1 MRKFAHELADGDRK
15 GRWEISV
22 NRKILRVSAALAC
35 IAPVCA
41 PLWAQNTAELNEV
54 VVTATRVDSTI
65 LESPSSVSVISAAQI
80 AESGATDVAQVING
94 QPGVIV
100 NDYGPKGAS
109 QTVSLRGSTSS
120 QVLVLLDGIRLNSS
134 RDGAVDLSSVP
145 MEIID
150 HIEIVRGGESAL
162 YGTMASGGVI
172 NIITK
177 KARKPE
183 LVLSLVNGSYLPHD
197 AHTVSPA
204 LTTTPVSANPMDLVD
219 SQAVT
224 LSLAGKLGDIGVN
237 GGGSFARAAN
247 GFTWVDPTG
256 IDDWRRKA
264 DADSLSGSGFAGL
277 DAPFLGGDIG
287 LKAVLEIS
295 DTGTP
300 GSLTYVSTTA
310 RQTDS
315 AASGALSW
323 KTRRFFADALTL
335 DLKAFYRYDELSL
348 NDPASPPVS
357 IHRTRTGSVDVTQ
370 KLTLSEL
377 AALIYGGS
385 VYDDYADSTNLAG
398 RKNRLNIA
406 GFLSVPVTPTDRLTI
421 TPTARYDYF
430 SDFDGSLSYSLSAV
444 LLLSDQSSL
453 RASFGSAYR
462 VPTLNELYWI
472 DPYGDVGNPDLKPE
486 TSFSGELGGTLQ
498 REGLTCDAS
507 AFARLLFNSISWDPS
522 AATYYAVNIGESL
535 QPGAEVHAK
544 AAITDRIS
552 VEVGYTFIYSLIL
565 QHLGQKVPI
574 AEGRRVPFVPM
585 HTLGVETRYQD
596 ASHSFGIGVQYVSKK
611 YTDIANTE
619 SGALAGYFVGNADYR
634 LTASEN
640 IAFTLALKNIF
651 NTLYYTQSGF
661 PMPPFSIETGVR
673 LHW

>member
-1 MRKFAHELADGDRK
+1 M
-15 GRWEISV
+15 
-22 NRKILRVSAALAC
+22 NRKILFASAALAC
-35 IAPVCA
+35 IAPASA
-41 PLWAQNTAELNEV
+41 PLGAQNTAELNEV

-80 AESGATDVAQVING
+80 AESGATDVAQVISG
-94 QPGVIV
+94 QPGVVV
-100 NDYGPKGAS
+100 NDYGPVGAS

-134 RDGAVDLSSVP
+134 RDGAVDLSSIP

-177 KARKPE
+177 KARASE
-183 LVLSLVNGSYLPHD
+183 LTLSILNGSYIPHD
-197 AHTVSPA
+197 AHTVSPTLA
-204 LTTTPVSANPMDLVD
+204 ATPVSADPLDLLD

-224 LSLAGKLGDIGVN
+224 LSLAGKLGDIGLS
-237 GGGSFARAAN
+237 GGGSFTRAAN
-247 GFTWVDPTG
+247 GFTWNDPTG
-256 IDDWRRKA
+256 INAWRRKTN
-264 DADSLSGSGFAGL
+264 ADSLSGSGFAGL
-277 DAPFLGGDIG
+277 DAPLFGGEIG
-287 LKAVLEIS
+287 LKAVLDTS

-315 AASGALSW
+315 AVSGTLSW
-323 KTRRFFADALTL
+323 KTNRFLTDALTL
-335 DLKAFYRYDELSL
+335 DLKAFYRYDELAL
-348 NDPASPPVS
+348 HDPASPPAS
-357 IHRTRTGSVDVTQ
+357 THRTRTGSVDVTQ
-370 KLTLSEL
+370 KLTLSDL

-385 VYDDYADSTNLAG
+385 VIDDFADSTNLAG
-398 RKNRLNIA
+398 LKNRLNVA
-406 GFLSVPVTPTDRLTI
+406 GFLSAPVTPVDWLTI

-430 SDFDGSLSYSLSAV
+430 SDFNGSLSYSLSAV
-444 LLLSDQSSL
+444 VLLSDESSL

-486 TSFSGELGGTLQ
+486 TSFSGEIGWTLQ
-498 REGLTCDAS
+498 RPGLALDAS
-507 AFARLLFNSISWDPS
+507 VFARLLYNSISWDPS
-522 AATYYAVNIGESL
+522 AATYFAVNIGESL
-535 QPGAEVHAK
+535 QPGVELHARV
-544 AAITDRIS
+544 ALTDRIS
-552 VEVGYTFIYSLIL
+552 IEAGYTFIYSLIL
-565 QHLGQKVPI
+565 RYLGQTVPI
-574 AEGRRVPFVPM
+574 DEGRRVPFVPL
-585 HTLGVETRYQD
+585 HTLSLETRYQNKT
-596 ASHSFGIGVQYVSKK
+596 HSFGIGAQYVSKK
-611 YTDIANTE
+611 YTDIANVE
-619 SGALAGYFVGNADYR
+619 SGALPGYFVANADYR

-640 IAFTLALKNIF
+640 IAFTLALNNIF
-651 NTLYYTQSGF
+651 NTLYYTQAGF